1 MSPTTQGA
9 IVLVVTV
16 LVFMTGAPVA
26 FALGA
31 VGIAFLVIF
40 QGVSSL
46 GVAAETLYSG
56 LHDFTLVS
64 IPMFVMMGAA
74 IGWPGRRRCGRPVAA
89 RAGDRLAQPN
99 R

>member
-31 VGIAFLVIF
+31 IGIAFLVIF

-74 IGWPGRRRCGRPVAA
+74 IGSSP
-89 RAGDRLAQPN
+89 AGSDL
-99 R
+99 